1 MANHQLHLTER
12 DVAMLAGEMGA
23 ATQMA
28 MRILAAMAG
37 VYGAESLLDI
47 ESAHIDGC
55 LYHGLSGLEFAERL
69 VSGGGRVAVPTTLN
83 VGAMDLIHP
92 EVFRGTTQ
100 VGQWATRLMEAYQA
114 MGCRPTFTCAPYQAM
129 HRPALGA
136 QIAWAESNAIV
147 FANSV
152 LGARTNRYGDFI
164 DICCAITGRAPD
176 VGLHQTANR
185 RGRLLFRLRD
195 IPARLLAEDVL
206 FPVLGYWLGARTGT
220 KIPVIDG
227 LLPQTTEDQLKALGA
242 AAASSGGV
250 ALFHAVGVTPEA
262 PTLDA
267 AFQGQPP
274 EGVVEVTLDDL
285 KSALGVL
292 STAPDGPIDVVAL
305 GSPHFSLDEF
315 ARLLPLVE
323 AHPPRPAV
331 EFIVCTHRL
340 ALAALQQRGWL
351 ARLRAAGVQVIVDTC
366 VVVTPIVRAR
376 GGVLMTNS
384 GKFAHYAPGNI
395 GLQVVYGSLEEC
407 VRSAAGGVVWRDDGL
422 WAGEQGGGGV
432 GESGQYSVGQYP
444 VGQYSV
450 GQYPVGQFP
459 VGQYS
464 VGQYSVGQLEEPSEL
479 VTRHSSLVT
488 PSEPATRHSPP
499 ATPSELNTDPL
510 NTALVLDSPLSLWG
524 GLEPTTGD
532 IIDQRHPQCGA
543 NVTGRVL
550 VMPVGKGS
558 SSASSILL
566 EAARLGTAPAAI
578 VLAEM
583 DGILALGAAV
593 AREMYGVELPVVVA
607 GESYGRIRDGG
618 QVDVSPD
625 GAIEL
630 VL

>member
-1 MANHQLHLTER
+1 MADNELQLTER
-12 DVAMLAGEMGA
+12 DAAMLAGEMGA

-28 MRILAAMAG
+28 MRILVTMAG
-37 VYGAESLLDI
+37 VYGAERLLDI

-55 LYHGLSGLEFAERL
+55 LYHGYSGLEFAERL
-69 VSGGGRVAVPTTLN
+69 VAGGARVVVPTTLN
-83 VGAMDLIHP
+83 VGAMDLLHP
-92 EVFRGTTQ
+92 EVFRGSAE
-100 VGQWATRLMEAYQA
+100 VGQWATRMMRAYEA
-114 MGCRPTFTCAPYQAM
+114 MGCRPTFTCAPYQAL
-129 HRPALGA
+129 HRPPLGA

-176 VGLHQTANR
+176 VGLHRAENR
-185 RGRLLFRLRD
+185 RGQLLFRLRD
-195 IPARLLAEDVL
+195 IPARLLGEDVL

-227 LLPQTTEDQLKALGA
+227 LRPDTNEDQLKALGA

-262 PTLDA
+262 ATLDA
-267 AFQGQPP
+267 AFRGQPP
-274 EGVVEVTLDDL
+274 EAIIDVTLDDL
-285 KSALGVL
+285 RAELGVL
-292 STAPDGPIDVVAL
+292 STAPDGPINVVAL

-323 AHPPRPAV
+323 QFPPRPEV

-351 ARLRAAGVQVIVDTC
+351 ARLRAVGVQVIVDTC

-384 GKFAHYAPGNI
+384 GKFAHYSPGNI

-407 VRSAAGGVVWRDDGL
+407 VRSGAGGAVWRDASLWVDSGATADHRLPTAARPTATANGLFPKTTTSAVGYDLGDGLLVPAAGGGRPSAVVS
-422 WAGEQGGGGV
+422 GV
-432 GESGQYSVGQYP
+432 TG
-444 VGQYSV
+444 
-450 GQYPVGQFP
+450 
-459 VGQYS
+459 
-464 VGQYSVGQLEEPSEL
+464 
-479 VTRHSSLVT
+479 H
-488 PSEPATRHSPP
+488 
-499 ATPSELNTDPL
+499 
-510 NTALVLDSPLSLWG
+510 ALVLDAPLSLWG

-566 EAARLGTAPAAI
+566 EAARLGTAPVAI
-578 VLAEM
+578 VLAET

-593 AREMYGVELPVVVA
+593 AREMYGVVVPVVVA
-607 GESYGRIRDGG
+607 GEAYGRIRDGG
-618 QVDVSPD
+618 RVDVSRV
-625 GAIEL
+625 GVIE
-630 VL
+630 